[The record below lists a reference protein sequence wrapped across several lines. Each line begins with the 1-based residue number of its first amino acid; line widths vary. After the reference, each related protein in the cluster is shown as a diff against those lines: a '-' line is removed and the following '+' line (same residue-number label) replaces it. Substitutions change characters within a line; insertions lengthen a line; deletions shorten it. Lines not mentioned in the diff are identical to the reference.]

1 MKKIFLSLLFLFTFR
16 GEAQNWHVNTE
27 PIYFF
32 LQSPNIA
39 LDYNINPSIA
49 LGFQYAALNWAN
61 HGNNLSGFQLFYSR
75 TSHINSNSEI
85 LKLYVGLLSPN
96 TTLLNMEAKDQPLPL
111 YEILYGYRWV
121 MNGKFTV
128 AILAGTF
135 FTSKNMYPS
144 ISIPVGYLF

>member
-1 MKKIFLSLLFLFTFR
+1 MKKIFLSLLFLYTFQ

-61 HGNNLSGFQLFYSR
+61 KGNNLSGFQLFFSR

-96 TTLLNMEAKDQPLPL
+96 TTLLKMEAKDRPLPL

-121 MNGKFTV
+121 MNSRFSV